1 MTDFNRECLNALFD
15 KEKFDK
21 FMRTQ
26 LEEGLNLLLESEL
39 TAFLGYNPYDRNG
52 WNSGNSR
59 NGSYFRQIKT
69 QFGPI
74 KVQVPRDRNGEF
86 HQQTLPAYGQHTDAL
101 ESTVIQLYSHGV
113 TTREI
118 SELIEKMYGS
128 YYSAGTVSN
137 ISKQVAS
144 QVESYH
150 QRRLSDKFFC
160 VYLDATY
167 IPLRRDTYQREA
179 VYIAVGIKPNGNK
192 EIIDYRIAPVENL
205 EVWSKMIADFKE
217 RGLEQ
222 VELFLSDGFV
232 GIKDMLKQY
241 YPKSKFQRCLIHIMR
256 NISQKVRVTDRA
268 EILNAFKQVHK
279 QTNQKEAETVLHA
292 FYEAYG
298 SKYSRMIKDL
308 RKLEEDMLVF
318 YQYPK
323 QIRPSIYSTNM
334 IESINRMIKR
344 KTNPKSEF
352 PSEESLDNFLGSQ
365 VIDYND
371 RNANR
376 VHKGFGQV
384 ADTLESYFD

>member
-205 EVWSKMIADFKE
+205 EVWSEMIADFKE

-323 QIRPSIYSTNM
+323 QIHPSIYSTNM

-344 KTNPKSEF
+344 KINPKSEF